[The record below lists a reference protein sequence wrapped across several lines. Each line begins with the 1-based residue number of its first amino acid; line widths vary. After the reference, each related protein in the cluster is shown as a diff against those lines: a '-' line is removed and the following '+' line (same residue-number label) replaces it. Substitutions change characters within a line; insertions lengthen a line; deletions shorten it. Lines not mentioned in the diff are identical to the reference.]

1 MRVAVPADKRFR
13 RAHVTPSRRRR
24 GRRSWPLMLG
34 AAAAVA
40 LALYAAYRTATSVTA
55 SEALTVSRIT
65 VSGNDRMSRGEAL
78 ALLAGARGTSM
89 VTIDLEGWR
98 QKLLASPW
106 VADAAIRRVL
116 PGTLAVAITERE
128 PMAIARINARLYLVD
143 REGTI
148 VDEFGP
154 NYADFDLPIVD
165 GLASP
170 PASGGPVIDAGRAAV
185 AARLLQDLQRSP
197 AIAGLVSQIDVTDP
211 RGVSV
216 ILEGDTTLVRVGDER
231 FAERLQSYLDI
242 RDALRERVPD
252 IDYVDLRFDERVYV
266 RPQGGKRGS

>member
-24 GRRSWPLMLG
+24 GRRAWPLTL
-34 AAAAVA
+34 AAVAAVA
-40 LALYAAYRTATSVTA
+40 LALYGAYRTATTVTA

-65 VSGNDRMSRGEAL
+65 VSGTNRMSRGEAL
-78 ALLAGARGTSM
+78 ALLADARGTSM
-89 VTIDLEGWR
+89 VTIDLEAWR

-128 PMAIARINARLYLVD
+128 PMAIARIAARLYLVD
-143 REGTI
+143 SEGTI

-154 NYADFDLPIVD
+154 NYVDFDLPIVD
-165 GLASP
+165 GLAAP
-170 PASGGPVIDAGRAAV
+170 PASGGPVVDAARAAV

-211 RGVSV
+211 RAASV

-231 FAERLQSYLDI
+231 FAERIQSYLDI